1 MKNIQQLEIT
11 KIQTNPY
18 QPRQHFAEQ
27 ELQELADS
35 IKSYGILQP
44 LLVSQEGNNYIL
56 IAGERRLRAAK
67 LAGLMEVPCVL
78 GEYDDKQKAEIA
90 LIENLQRQNLNFFE
104 EAEAMRCLL
113 QEFNLTQEQL
123 AVRLSK
129 TQSAIANKLRLLR
142 LESELRQEI
151 LQENLTERH
160 ARALLKVP
168 QEQRQEVLEHISRYQ
183 YNVAQTENYIDR
195 LLTPK
200 EPTHRSIV
208 ATDLRIYLNSFK
220 RIVDMMNKGGV
231 KTDYNYKIV
240 DDNVIVTVKF
250 PNKKAR

>member
-1 MKNIQQLEIT
+1 MNNIQHVEIT

-35 IKSYGILQP
+35 IKRYGILQP
-44 LLVSQEGNNYIL
+44 LLVSQDDGNYIL

-67 LAGLMEVPCVL
+67 LAGLTEVPCVL

-104 EAEAMRCLL
+104 EAEAMQSLL
-113 QEFNLTQEQL
+113 QEFHLTQEQL
-123 AVRLSK
+123 AERVSK
-129 TQSAIANKLRLLR
+129 TQAAIANKIRLLR
-142 LESELRQEI
+142 LDAELRKEI
-151 LQENLTERH
+151 LEEKLTERH

-168 QEQRQEVLEHISRYQ
+168 QEQRQEVLEHVSRYQ
-183 YNVAQTENYIDR
+183 LNVAQTDDYIER
-195 LLTPK
+195 LLAPK

-208 ATDLRIYLNSFK
+208 ANDIRIYLNSFK
-220 RIVDMMNKGGV
+220 QIVDMMNKGGV
-231 KTDYNYKIV
+231 KTDYNYKLV
-240 DDNVIVTVKF
+240 GDDVIVTVKF